1 MKLSELKNPEGRAKN
16 RKRVGRGKGSGQAGT
31 AGRGHKGQKAR
42 SGASIP
48 NWFEGGQMPL
58 QRRLPKRGFNN
69 YDFRKEFQIVNL
81 GELVRVENA
90 EIIGP
95 EELCDAGLIRSADK
109 PVKILGDGE
118 YSLKSTVKA
127 NAFSNSAK
135 KKIEDAGG
143 KAEVL

>member
-1 MKLSELKNPEGRAKN
+1 
-16 RKRVGRGKGSGQAGT
+16 
-31 AGRGHKGQKAR
+31 
-42 SGASIP
+42 
-48 NWFEGGQMPL
+48 MPL

>member
-1 MKLSELKNPEGRAKN
+1 MKLSELKNPEGRAKS
-16 RKRVGRGKGSGQAGT
+16 RKRVGRGKGSGQGGT
-31 AGRGHKGQKAR
+31 GGRGQNGQKAR

-69 YDFRKEFQIVNL
+69 HNFRRAFQIVNL
-81 GELVRVENA
+81 GELVRIENVET
-90 EIIGP
+90 IGP
-95 EELCDAGLIRSADK
+95 EELCEAGLIRSADK
-109 PVKILGDGE
+109 PVKILGDGD

-135 KKIEDAGG
+135 KKIEEAGG